1 MGLLRRM
8 KDMRDMTE
16 AAPGQLAQYQAQAAA
31 AQGCPAGSADFAPVA
46 GVSLEQFATVFKG
59 AAALSHDDSRLT
71 EIAQVRGIDPDRW
84 ETAAAAWNARIQS
97 SPAVANRFSQL
108 YREA

>member
-1 MGLLRRM
+1 M
-8 KDMRDMTE
+8 KDMRDMME
-16 AAPGQLAQYQAQAAA
+16 AEPGQLAQYQARAAA
-31 AQGCPAGSADFAPVA
+31 AQGYPAEGADFAPIA

-59 AAALSHDDSRLT
+59 VAALSHDDSRLT
-71 EIAQVRGIDPDRW
+71 EIAQSRGIDPESW
-84 ETAAAAWNARIQS
+84 AAAAAGWNARIQA

>member
-1 MGLLRRM
+1 
-8 KDMRDMTE
+8 MTE

-31 AQGCPAGSADFAPVA
+31 AQGYSAGSADFAPVA
-46 GVSLEQFATVFKG
+46 GVSLEQFAMVFKG

-71 EIAQVRGIDPDRW
+71 EIAQSRGIGPDRW